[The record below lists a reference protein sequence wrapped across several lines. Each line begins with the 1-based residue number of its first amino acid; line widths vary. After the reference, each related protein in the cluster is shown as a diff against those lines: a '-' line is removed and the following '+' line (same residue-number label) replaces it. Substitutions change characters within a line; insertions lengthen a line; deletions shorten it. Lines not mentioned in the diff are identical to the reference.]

1 MGRSYFH
8 LHLVSDS
15 TGETL
20 IAASR
25 AAAAQ
30 YQGVAS
36 IEHVYPLVRTA
47 AQLDRVIAEIEN
59 APGIVLFTLVD
70 PELSKRLQGG
80 CEASGSPCLSVLEP
94 ILTLFKS
101 YLGQNSTP
109 RAGAQHMLNA
119 DYFKRIDA
127 LNFSMI
133 SDDGQSAENLEHA
146 DIVLLGVSRTSK
158 TPTSIYLAN
167 RGYKT
172 ANVPIVPRLPLPN
185 AIDHLRRPLIVG
197 LIASADRIVQ
207 IRQNRLLS
215 LNADLQTDYVDRIA
229 VAEEIAASR
238 RLFADRG
245 WPAIDVT
252 RRSIE
257 ETAAAVLDLYRAH
270 RLKFI
275 AERLK
280 AMRELSTTL
289 PPMWR
294 GAAPLVLASRSES
307 RRALL
312 SAAGLDFE
320 FVAPEVDERAVED
333 RHLARGGSLENV
345 ASELAQAKALAVSAE
360 RPDRLLHRRRPDAH
374 VRRQDPPQVPRF
386 LRSGAN
392 ARRALRQDA
401 SVDLRIL
408 RRPRRAS
415 ACRPQRS
422 RRSPNAGT
430 RSR

>member
-36 IEHVYPLVRTA
+36 IEHVYPLVRNPS
-47 AQLDRVIAEIEN
+47 QLDRVIAEIED

-70 PELSKRLQGG
+70 KELSQRLEAS
-80 CEASGSPCLSVLEP
+80 CDASGSPCLSVLGP

-101 YLGQNSTP
+101 YLGQSATP

-127 LNFSMI
+127 LNFTMMN
-133 SDDGQSAENLEHA
+133 DDGQLPENLEQA

-172 ANVPIVPRLPLPN
+172 ANVPFVPHVPLPRGLEN
-185 AIDHLRRPLIVG
+185 LRRPLVVG
-197 LIASADRIVQ
+197 LIATPERIIQ

-215 LNADLQTDYVDRIA
+215 LNADSQTDYVDRVA
-229 VAEEIAASR
+229 VAEEISSSR
-238 RLFADRG
+238 RLFAEKG
-245 WPAIDVT
+245 WPTIDVT

-257 ETAAAVLDLYRAH
+257 ETAAAILDLYREH

-275 AERLK
+275 
-280 AMRELSTTL
+280 T
-289 PPMWR
+289 
-294 GAAPLVLASRSES
+294 
-307 RRALL
+307 
-312 SAAGLDFE
+312 
-320 FVAPEVDERAVED
+320 
-333 RHLARGGSLENV
+333 
-345 ASELAQAKALAVSAE
+345 QA
-360 RPDRLLHRRRPDAH
+360 
-374 VRRQDPPQVPRF
+374 
-386 LRSGAN
+386 
-392 ARRALRQDA
+392 
-401 SVDLRIL
+401 
-408 RRPRRAS
+408 
-415 ACRPQRS
+415 
-422 RRSPNAGT
+422 
-430 RSR
+430 

>member
-1 MGRSYFH
+1 LGRSYFH

-36 IEHVYPLVRTA
+36 IEHIYPLVRTL
-47 AQLDRVIAEIEN
+47 AQLDRVTAEIEN

-70 PELSKRLQGG
+70 SDLSKRLEES

-119 DYFKRIDA
+119 EYFKRIDA

-133 SDDGQSAENLEHA
+133 CDDGQSPENLDNA

-167 RGYKT
+167 RGFKT
-172 ANVPIVPRLPLPN
+172 ANIPLVPHMALPKT
-185 AIDHLRRPLIVG
+185 IDHLRRPLIVG
-197 LIASADRIVQ
+197 LIASAERIVQ

-215 LNADLQTDYVDRIA
+215 LNADSQTDYVDRIA
-229 VAEEIAASR
+229 VGEEIAASR
-238 RLFADRG
+238 RLFAERG
-245 WPAIDVT
+245 WPTIDVT

-257 ETAAAVLDLYRAH
+257 ETAAAVLDLFRAH

-275 AERLK
+275 AE
-280 AMRELSTTL
+280 
-289 PPMWR
+289 
-294 GAAPLVLASRSES
+294 G
-307 RRALL
+307 
-312 SAAGLDFE
+312 
-320 FVAPEVDERAVED
+320 
-333 RHLARGGSLENV
+333 
-345 ASELAQAKALAVSAE
+345 
-360 RPDRLLHRRRPDAH
+360 
-374 VRRQDPPQVPRF
+374 
-386 LRSGAN
+386 
-392 ARRALRQDA
+392 
-401 SVDLRIL
+401 
-408 RRPRRAS
+408 
-415 ACRPQRS
+415 
-422 RRSPNAGT
+422 
-430 RSR
+430 